1 MMKYAYWLHNI
12 PGLGNTKIRS
22 LYHDVACAE
31 ELYHM
36 PLSQL
41 KKIFGITEEEVK
53 LIHYSQ
59 RKWDVDKEWFRLM
72 EQGIGFISMEQPEF
86 PEKVRHIHNPP
97 YALYYVGKLPEENR
111 KSVAIVGARTRSAYG
126 SQIATE
132 LGMVLAQHGIQVI
145 SGLARGIDRDA
156 HQGALEGGG
165 DTFGVLGCGVDVCY
179 PRENRYLYHKM
190 IETGGVISEYPPG
203 TQPLPKQF
211 PARNRIIAGLSH
223 CVVVVEAKEKSGSL
237 ITADFAMEE
246 GRDIYA
252 VPGRICD
259 TLSQGCN
266 RLIKQGAGALI
277 SIEDFLSDLEI
288 LSENNYTQIDFRKNL
303 LEKDERLVYS
313 LTDFRPTGVSTL
325 VEKTGISISRLLEIL
340 DKLESLGLIKETFT
354 NYYIRT
360 LLN

>member
-1 MMKYAYWLHNI
+1 MKYAYWLHNI
-12 PGLGNTKIRS
+12 PGFGNAKIRS
-22 LYHDVACAE
+22 LYHEVGSAE
-31 ELYHM
+31 ELYHL
-36 PLSQL
+36 PLAQIKS
-41 KKIFGITEEEVK
+41 IMGIREEEAK
-53 LIHYSQ
+53 LIHASQ

-72 EQGIGFISMEQPEF
+72 EQGIGFVSLEQPEF

-111 KSVAIVGARTRSAYG
+111 KTVAIVGARTRSAYG
-126 SQIATE
+126 SQVATE
-132 LGMVLAQHGIQVI
+132 LGKTLAQNGVQVV

-156 HQGALEGGG
+156 HQVALDGGG
-165 DTFGVLGCGVDVCY
+165 DTYAVLGCGVDICY
-179 PRENRYLYHKM
+179 PNENKYLYNKM

-203 TQPLPKQF
+203 TKPVPGQF
-211 PARNRIIAGLSH
+211 PARNRIIAGL
-223 CVVVVEAKEKSGSL
+223 CECIVVVEAKEKSGSL

-259 TLSQGCN
+259 ALSQGCN

-277 SIEDFLSDLEI
+277 NIDDFLSDLDV
-288 LSENNYTQIDFRKNL
+288 LSEINYTQMDFRKNL

-313 LTDFRPTGVSTL
+313 LTDFRPIGVSTL
-325 VEKTGISISRLLEIL
+325 VEKTGISISRLLEIVE
-340 DKLESLGLIKETFT
+340 KLESLGLIKETFT

-360 LLN
+360 LIN